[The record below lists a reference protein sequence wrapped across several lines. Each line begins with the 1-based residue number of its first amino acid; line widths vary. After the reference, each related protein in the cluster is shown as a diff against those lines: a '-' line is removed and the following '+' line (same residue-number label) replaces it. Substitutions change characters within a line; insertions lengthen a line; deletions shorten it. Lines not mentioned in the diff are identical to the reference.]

1 MHEGHDQRVA
11 VPPGP
16 GDERGLGRRGP
27 ADLAAEV
34 APVGA
39 EHRVLV
45 EQLDRV
51 AAVQREHRRPGGLDP
66 HELRHGQR
74 LPGEQGQVV
83 GGGVLALGVEPVGP
97 PGHGVVGLE
106 PAGLGVHQGH
116 ALAVGPGRLGEG
128 DRRVVGGNQQQGLEQ
143 VRHPVRAP
151 LDQAYLVR
159 GHVRGQPRGHHG
171 GVWLEHRHQRVRG
184 EYLQGAGR
192 QEVPVRVLGRQYLP
206 GPRVRDHVGG
216 GVDRGQPPGAGR
228 GVVHDD
234 TPPGEFRAAHHGRA
248 HAGPARLFGP
258 GQGRGASRCSLR
270 DLAMRCA
277 GRPPGG
283 GLGQRRRCRQGRQ
296 GEHRGRCGGCAT
308 ASPERS
314 GCPRPLAHAE

>member
-1 MHEGHDQRVA
+1 MSVW
-11 VPPGP
+11 PS
-16 GDERGLGRRGP
+16 RRAQAMNVVSDAAGP

-34 APVGA
+34 APVGV

-66 HELRHGQR
+66 HELTDGQR

-83 GGGVLALGVEPVGP
+83 GGGVLAPGVQAVRPL
-97 PGHGVVGLE
+97 GHGVVSLE
-106 PAGLGVHQGH
+106 PVRLGVHQGH
-116 ALAVGPGRLGEG
+116 ALVVGPGRLREG

-143 VRHPVRAP
+143 VRHLVRMP

-171 GVWLEHRHQRVRG
+171 GVWLQHRHQRVRG
-184 EYLQGAGR
+184 EYLQGAGG
-192 QEVPVRVLGRQYLP
+192 QEVPVRVLGREHLP

-216 GVDRGQPPGAGR
+216 GVDRGQPPGAVR

-234 TPPGEFRAAHHGRA
+234 TPPREFRPAHHRRA
-248 HAGPARLFGP
+248 HAGPACPGARAGAAAPDGVRCGSRDARRQPAARWRPGP
-258 GQGRGASRCSLR
+258 AP
-270 DLAMRCA
+270 AV
-277 GRPPGG
+277 PPGG
-283 GLGQRRRCRQGRQ
+283 PGRAVRPPRRPRRGQPGAVRMTSSSC
-296 GEHRGRCGGCAT
+296 
-308 ASPERS
+308 S
-314 GCPRPLAHAE
+314 L